1 MMTFKIAE
9 YDEFRS
15 KMGEVQ
21 DMCNFIPD
29 VSTDDG
35 YKKSKRVA
43 LDVGKLL
50 SALEAKRK
58 EKKAYF
64 LAGGKEVDTQA
75 KAIVSEVE
83 SYMLP
88 HKEAYKELDN
98 LRKEREK
105 QRKQGLEDRVEHL
118 RSLPEMMVDSSA
130 DEVKCALE
138 SIQGE
143 ECLDFYEFTE
153 HALKARNSSKTK
165 LAEMFE
171 SKLKFERE
179 QEELARLRKESEER
193 ARIDREEQI
202 RREAS
207 SKAEAEKQQAVQ
219 LQLAAERAKV
229 DAERRAIEAEK
240 QAKVNAEIAAEN
252 ARAAEV
258 ERSNAELAK
267 VQAEAEAREANTKHV
282 SSIRKQ
288 AKDSIML
295 LGVDEATA
303 KKIVLAI
310 NAGKIENV
318 SIKY

>member
-9 YDEFRS
+9 YDEFRA
-15 KMGEVQ
+15 KMDEVQ

-98 LRKEREK
+98 LRKEREN
-105 QRKQGLEDRVEHL
+105 QRKRGLEDRVEHL
-118 RSLPEMMVDSSA
+118 RLLPEMMADSSA

-153 HALKARNSSKTK
+153 HALKARNSSKAK

-171 SKLKFERE
+171 SKLKLERE
-179 QEELARLRKESEER
+179 QEELAKLRKESEER

-219 LQLAAERAKV
+219 LQLAAEQAKL
-229 DAERRAIEAEK
+229 DAERRADEAEK
-240 QAKVNAEIAAEN
+240 QAKVDAEIAAEN

-258 ERSNAELAK
+258 ERSNAELAR
-267 VQAEAEAREANTKHV
+267 VQAEAEAREANAKHV

-310 NAGKIENV
+310 NAGKIKNV